1 MDIKDLEQFF
11 KNLTPQEQTALI
23 ERLNRID
30 LATKINT
37 DKEFLKE
44 VLIELG
50 NDYPTLKEHMK
61 DTIYLE

>member
-1 MDIKDLEQFF
+1 MDIKDLEHFF